1 MAIIKMTTDD
11 MIKLTQDLE
20 NVAKNIEIDKAS
32 INSIFDQLVSSF
44 PQESNIED
52 MSDMVQSELKH
63 IDDLC
68 KLLNR
73 ISHHLQAVLEGYV
86 NTELKMTQ
94 NIMNSFED

>member
-1 MAIIKMTTDD
+1 MAIIRMTTDD
-11 MIKLTQDLE
+11 MLKLTQDLE

-73 ISHHLQAVLEGYV
+73 ISHHLQFVLEGYV

>member
-11 MIKLTQDLE
+11 MAKLTRNLE
-20 NVAKNIEIDKAS
+20 NVTKNIEIDKDG
-32 INSIFDQLVSSF
+32 INSIFEKLVSAF

-52 MSDMVQSELKH
+52 MFNMVQSELKH

-68 KLLNR
+68 RLLNK
-73 ISHHLQAVLEGYV
+73 ISHHLQGVLEVYE

-94 NIMNSFED
+94 NIMNSFEE